1 MGRLSDAEAE
11 FRKSEPF
18 FRDTN
23 HAIGI
28 GSVYLAQ
35 GEIAFQKEDFF
46 AAEESWKKAKTFFA
60 SHSLDLYVKK
70 AQDRLSSLETIDD
83 ITSQ

>member
-1 MGRLSDAEAE
+1 M
-11 FRKSEPF
+11 
-18 FRDTN
+18 
-23 HAIGI
+23 
-28 GSVYLAQ
+28 
-35 GEIAFQKEDFF
+35 
-46 AAEESWKKAKTFFA
+46 EEGKDIFA